1 MQTNEIR
8 ARTTLGG
15 CNASSHSNAVNG
27 HSQNY
32 DGELSSKGT
41 CAPISR
47 CIWNQINQCIGPTGK
62 SQESDEKKLAES
74 ACAQNVGAQQKIEV
88 WMAENTT
95 GKNTNRGHTMRTR
108 CGPKEKRNAC

>member
-62 SQESDEKKLAES
+62 SQRQQLEEKKFAES
-74 ACAQNVGAQQKIEV
+74 ASAQNNGARQKIEV
-88 WMAENTT
+88 
-95 GKNTNRGHTMRTR
+95 
-108 CGPKEKRNAC
+108 